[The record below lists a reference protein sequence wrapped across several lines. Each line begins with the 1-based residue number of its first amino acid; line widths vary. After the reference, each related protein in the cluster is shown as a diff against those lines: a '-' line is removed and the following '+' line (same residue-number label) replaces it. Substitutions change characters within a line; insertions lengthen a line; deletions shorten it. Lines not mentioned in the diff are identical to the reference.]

1 MLHGTLFQN
10 LKHMYV
16 VFIQLFHSFFFNYMG
31 ALSACT
37 SAHQRGVSDVCELPC
52 GCWESNLGPPEEQ

>member
-1 MLHGTLFQN
+1 MLHGIPVSKFKTHVCCFLPALLF
-10 LKHMYV
+10 
-16 VFIQLFHSFFFNYMG
+16 FFFNYMG

-52 GCWESNLGPPEEQ
+52 GCWESNSGPSEGQ